1 MFYRRISHRVV
12 CLSRM
17 CYHTTMTPS
26 SVKLTVNFIKE
37 HNKVVAHSPALDI
50 STVGDSEAHAM
61 KRFEELAHIFIQDIT
76 ERNVIDDVLAELGWS
91 KMKSPVQGRSQW
103 VPPVITSVD
112 LQVPIA
118 A

>member
-1 MFYRRISHRVV
+1 
-12 CLSRM
+12 
-17 CYHTTMTPS
+17 MTPS

-50 STVGDSEAHAM
+50 STVGDSEIHAK
-61 KRFEELAHIFIQDIT
+61 KRFEELVHIFFQDIT
-76 ERNVIDDVLAELGWS
+76 ERKVIDEVLAELGWS
-91 KMKSPVQGRSQW
+91 KMKSSVQGRSQW